1 MQMKRLLAFVLLAVI
16 SSTGLAGPEQRID
29 VAKLVFTPELDGDL
43 LEWQALEPY
52 RIAIAPAVE
61 DDERNRTGSIEV
73 ELWAGRSDTD
83 LYVAARWPD
92 SAADTDFRPWQWR
105 GSKYRRSKQRDDMFA
120 LRFALSGEYNRSMIA
135 DANYVVDVWVWSA
148 GRSNRIGSAT
158 DYRHRISL
166 SMIEDAPEYE
176 TESGKTVYIDRLL
189 DDGETGYRTVKP
201 GKSKT
206 ESRVPSVE
214 FAAARGSAADV
225 AASGRW
231 RDGHWTLELRRALD
245 TGHADDVR
253 FFPGQAI
260 RGQIAVFNRVGGQHK
275 SVSEP
280 LLFRIN

>member
-1 MQMKRLLAFVLLAVI
+1 MRTSAALLLAGVI
-16 SSTGLAGPEQRID
+16 TIALAGPDQQIEVTRLAFAPGI
-29 VAKLVFTPELDGDL
+29 DGDL
-43 LEWQALEPY
+43 QEWRVLQPS

-61 DDERNRTGSIEV
+61 GDERNRTGSIEV
-73 ELWAGRSDTD
+73 ELWAGRSETD
-83 LYVAARWPD
+83 IYVAARWPD
-92 SAADTDFRPWQWR
+92 SAADIDFRPWQWR

-135 DANYVVDVWVWSA
+135 EANYVVDVWVWSA
-148 GRSNRIGSAT
+148 GRSNRLGLAT

-176 TESGKTVYIDRLL
+176 TESGKTVYIDRIL
-189 DDGETGYRTVKP
+189 DDGETGYRTIRP
-201 GKSKT
+201 GKNKT
-206 ESRVPSVE
+206 ESRVPSLE
-214 FAAARGSAADV
+214 FAAASGSAADV
-225 AASGRW
+225 TAVGRW
-231 RDGHWTLELRRALD
+231 HDGHWSLELRRALD

-253 FFPGQAI
+253 FHPSQEI

>member
-1 MQMKRLLAFVLLAVI
+1 MKLLVTAILFAGVI
-16 SSTGLAGPEQRID
+16 STGQAGPEQRID
-29 VAKLVFTPELDGDL
+29 VARLAFTPGIDGDL
-43 LEWQALEPY
+43 REWQAFEPY

-73 ELWAGRSDTD
+73 ELWIGRSENEI
-83 LYVAARWPD
+83 YVGARWPD
-92 SAADTDFRPWQWR
+92 TAADTDFRPWQWR
-105 GSKYRRSKQRDDMFA
+105 GGKYRRSKQRDDMFA
-120 LRFALSGEYNRSMIA
+120 LRFELSGEYNRSMIA

-176 TESGKTVYIDRLL
+176 TESGNTVYIDRIL
-189 DDGETGYRTVKP
+189 DAGETGFRTIKP

-206 ESRVPSVE
+206 ETRVPSLEVT
-214 FAAARGSAADV
+214 AATGSAADV
-225 AASGRW
+225 AAAGNW

-253 FFPGQAI
+253 FYPGLEI
-260 RGQIAVFNRVGGQHK
+260 LGQIAVFNRIGGQHK